1 MTMERNSDKNRFKSS
16 IAILLAGALLG
27 GGVVAL
33 MHRHEP
39 SPEAAKAA
47 AAASYTCP
55 MHPQI
60 IRDHPGDCPIC
71 GMSLVP
77 VKTEANGE
85 RKIAFYRSPMD
96 PRQTSPTP
104 RKDEMGMDYVA
115 VYEDEQKGSGV
126 EGLAPVR
133 LDAERRQMLGV
144 RTVQVA
150 EGEVGSE
157 IRATGRVVV
166 DETRVRKVNVKIEG
180 FVEKLFVD
188 STGQKVA
195 KGQPLFRLYSP
206 ELLAAQNEFLLAL
219 KTRDALGS
227 STSGSELLES
237 ARKRLRLWD
246 IPESA
251 IQELERSGT
260 PTKSISIQSPASGVV
275 TVKNVVEGARISSMD
290 APFEITDLSSVWVVA
305 DIYESEL
312 SKIRIGM
319 AATFTLAAF
328 PGRAFQGRVH
338 FLEPML
344 DPKSRTAKVRITVT
358 NPSGELRPELFG
370 DVLLKSAARK
380 GLLVP
385 SDAVLDAGLR
395 KIVFVEES
403 ENQFVPREVKV
414 GVATGAMV
422 EILSGLRKGEKVA
435 SGAAFLLD
443 SESRLRSA
451 AAPGK

>member
-1 MTMERNSDKNRFKSS
+1 MTMKNPFLSG
-16 IAILLAGALLG
+16 IAILLLGALLG
-27 GGVVAL
+27 GGAVAL
-33 MHRHEP
+33 MHRGKP
-39 SPEAAKAA
+39 SAEATKAPA
-47 AAASYTCP
+47 PVSYTCP

-60 IRDHPGDCPIC
+60 IRDQPGDCPIC

-77 VKTEANGE
+77 LKPESKGE

-96 PRQTSPTP
+96 PHQTSLVP

-115 VYEDEQKGSGV
+115 VYEDEQENSGV

-144 RTVQVA
+144 RTVQVV
-150 EGEVGSE
+150 EGPLGGEV
-157 IRATGRVVV
+157 RATGRVVV
-166 DETRVRKVNVKIEG
+166 DETRVRKVNVKVEG

-206 ELLAAQNEFLLAL
+206 ELLSAQNEFLLAL
-219 KTRDALGS
+219 KTKNALGS
-227 STSGSELLES
+227 SASGTELLES

-246 IPESA
+246 IPEAA
-251 IQELERSGT
+251 IQELERSGI
-260 PTKSISIQSPASGVV
+260 PTKTISIPSPVSGVV
-275 TVKNVVEGARISSMD
+275 TMKSVVEGARISSME

-305 DIYESEL
+305 DIYEAEL
-312 SKIRIGM
+312 SQIRVGM
-319 AATFTLAAF
+319 AATLTLTAF
-328 PGRAFQGRVH
+328 PGRSFQGRVH
-338 FLEPML
+338 FLEPVL
-344 DPKSRTAKVRITVT
+344 DPKTRTAKVRITFA

-370 DVLLKSAARK
+370 DVLLKSSTRK

-385 SDAVLDAGLR
+385 LDAVLDAGLR
-395 KIVFVEES
+395 KVVFVEES
-403 ENQFVPREVKV
+403 ENRFTPREVKV
-414 GVATGAMV
+414 GMATGGMV
-422 EILSGLRKGEKVA
+422 EILSGLGKGEKVA

>member
-1 MTMERNSDKNRFKSS
+1 MTKKNLFMSGM
-16 IAILLAGALLG
+16 AILLIGGLLG
-27 GGVVAL
+27 GGFVAL
-33 MHRHEP
+33 LHRHEAAP
-39 SPEAAKAA
+39 AGAKAPEAVK
-47 AAASYTCP
+47 YTCP

-60 IRDHPGDCPIC
+60 IRDQPGDCPIC

-77 VKTEANGE
+77 LKSETEGE

-96 PRQTSPTP
+96 PRQTSPVP

-115 VYEDEQKGSGV
+115 VYEDEQAGSKV

-150 EGEVGSE
+150 EGPLGGE
-157 IRATGRVVV
+157 IRTTGRVVV

-188 STGQKVA
+188 SPGQKVS

-219 KTRDALGS
+219 KTRAALGS
-227 STSGSELLES
+227 SVSGTELVES
-237 ARKRLRLWD
+237 ARKRLGLWD
-246 IPESA
+246 IPEAA
-251 IQELERSGT
+251 IQELERSGI
-260 PTKSISIQSPASGVV
+260 PTKTITIPSPVAGVV
-275 TVKNVVEGARISSMD
+275 TMKSVVEGARISSME

-305 DIYESEL
+305 DIYEAEL
-312 SKIRIGM
+312 SQIRVGM
-319 AATFTLAAF
+319 TATLTLAAF
-328 PGRAFQGRVH
+328 PGRVFQGRVH
-338 FLEPML
+338 FLEPVL
-344 DPKSRTAKVRITVT
+344 DPKTRTAKVRITFA
-358 NPSGELRPELFG
+358 NPSGDLRPELFG
-370 DVLLKSAARK
+370 DVLLKSATRK

-395 KIVFVEES
+395 KVVFVEES
-403 ENQFVPREVKV
+403 ENRFVPREVKV
-414 GVATGAMV
+414 GAASGEMV
-422 EILSGLRKGEKVA
+422 EILSGLEKGESVA

-451 AAPGK
+451 AALGK

>member
-1 MTMERNSDKNRFKSS
+1 MSG

-27 GGVVAL
+27 GGAVAL
-33 MHRHEP
+33 MHRHES
-39 SPEAAKAA
+39 SPIDAKAPA
-47 AAASYTCP
+47 PVSYTCP

-60 IRDHPGDCPIC
+60 IRDQPGDCPIC
-71 GMSLVP
+71 GMKLVP
-77 VKTEANGE
+77 LKTEMKGE

-115 VYEDEQKGSGV
+115 VYEDEQGGSAV
-126 EGLAPVR
+126 EGLAPVQ

-144 RTVQVA
+144 RTVQAA
-150 EGEVGSE
+150 EGTVGGE
-157 IRATGRVVV
+157 IRATGRVAV

-188 STGQKVA
+188 SMGQKVA

-219 KTRDALGS
+219 KTRNALGS
-227 STSGSELLES
+227 SSSGSELLES

-251 IQELERSGT
+251 LQELERSGT
-260 PTKSISIQSPASGVV
+260 PTKSIAIPSPVSGVV
-275 TVKNVVEGARISSMD
+275 TMKNVVEGARISPMD

-312 SKIRIGM
+312 SQIRIGM
-319 AATFTLAAF
+319 AAVLTLAAF
-328 PGRAFQGRVH
+328 PGRSFQGHVQ
-338 FLEPML
+338 FLEPVL
-344 DPKSRTAKVRITVT
+344 DPKTRTAKVRIAFA

-370 DVLLKSAARK
+370 DVLLKSALRK

-385 SDAVLDAGLR
+385 ADAVLDAGLR
-395 KIVFVEES
+395 KVVFVEES
-403 ENQFVPREVKV
+403 ENRFTPREVKV
-414 GVATGAMV
+414 GAATGTMV
-422 EILSGLRKGEKVA
+422 EILSGLEKGEKVA

-443 SESRLRSA
+443 SESRLRAA

>member
-1 MTMERNSDKNRFKSS
+1 MTMETNSKKNRFIPG

-27 GGVVAL
+27 GGAVAL

-39 SPEAAKAA
+39 SQTGAKAPA
-47 AAASYTCP
+47 AVSYTCP

-71 GMSLVP
+71 GMKLVP
-77 VKTEANGE
+77 LKPESKGA
-85 RKIAFYRSPMD
+85 RRIAFYRSPMD

-115 VYEDEQKGSGV
+115 VYEDEQEGSTV

-133 LDAERRQMLGV
+133 LDAERRQMLGI

-150 EGEVGSE
+150 EGPVGGE
-157 IRATGRVVV
+157 IRTTGRVVV

-188 STGQKVA
+188 STGQKVS

-206 ELLAAQNEFLLAL
+206 ELLSAQNEFLLAL
-219 KTRDALGS
+219 KTKDALGS
-227 STSGSELLES
+227 SASGTELVES

-260 PTKSISIQSPASGVV
+260 PTKTISIQSPVSGVV
-275 TVKNVVEGARISSMD
+275 TMKSVVEGARISPMD
-290 APFEITDLSSVWVVA
+290 APFEITDLSSVWVLA
-305 DIYESEL
+305 DIYEAEL
-312 SKIRIGM
+312 SQVRVGM
-319 AATFTLAAF
+319 TATLTLTAF
-328 PGRAFQGRVH
+328 PGRSFQGRVY
-338 FLEPML
+338 FLEPVL
-344 DPKSRTAKVRITVT
+344 DPKTRTTKVRIIFA

-370 DVLLKSAARK
+370 DVLLKSASRK

-385 SDAVLDAGLR
+385 SDAVLDAGIR
-395 KIVFVEES
+395 KVVFVEES
-403 ENQFVPREVKV
+403 ENRFTPREVKV
-414 GVATGAMV
+414 GVATGGMV
-422 EILSGLRKGEKVA
+422 EILSGLEKGEKVA

>member
-1 MTMERNSDKNRFKSS
+1 MTMKNPFLSG
-16 IAILLAGALLG
+16 IAILLAGGLLG
-27 GGVVAL
+27 GGFVAL

-39 SPEAAKAA
+39 SANPEKAPAAVR
-47 AAASYTCP
+47 YTCP

-60 IRDHPGDCPIC
+60 IRDQPGDCPIC

-77 VKTEANGE
+77 LKSETGGD

-115 VYEDEQKGSGV
+115 VYEDEQEGGAV

-144 RTVQVA
+144 RTVQVV
-150 EGEVGSE
+150 EGLLGGE
-157 IRATGRVVV
+157 IRATGRVVA
-166 DETRVRKVNVKIEG
+166 DETRVRKVNVKLEG

-188 STGQKVA
+188 SMGQKVS

-206 ELLAAQNEFLLAL
+206 ELLSAQNEFLLAL
-219 KTRDALGS
+219 KTKAALGPS
-227 STSGSELLES
+227 PSGTELVES

-246 IPESA
+246 IPEAA
-251 IQELERSGT
+251 IMELERSGT
-260 PTKSISIQSPASGVV
+260 PTKSISIPSPVAGVV
-275 TVKNVVEGARISSMD
+275 TMKSVVEGSRISSME

-305 DIYESEL
+305 DIYEAEL
-312 SKIRIGM
+312 SQVRVGM
-319 AATFTLAAF
+319 AAALTLAAF
-328 PGRAFQGRVH
+328 PGRSFQGRVH
-338 FLEPML
+338 FLEPVL
-344 DPKSRTAKVRITVT
+344 DPKTRTAKVRIAFA
-358 NPSGELRPELFG
+358 NPAGELRPELFG
-370 DVLLKSAARK
+370 DVLLKSATRK

-395 KIVFVEES
+395 KVVFVEES
-403 ENQFVPREVKV
+403 ENRFVPREVKV
-414 GVATGAMV
+414 GAASGALV
-422 EILSGLRKGEKVA
+422 EILSGLEKGESVA